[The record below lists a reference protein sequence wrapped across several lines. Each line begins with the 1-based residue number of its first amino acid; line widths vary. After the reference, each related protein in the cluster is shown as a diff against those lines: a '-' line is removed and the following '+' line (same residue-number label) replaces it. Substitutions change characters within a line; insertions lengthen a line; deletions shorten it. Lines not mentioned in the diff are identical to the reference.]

1 MKDCFIVTSCI
12 GTSKDSSF
20 KGTNTRSFF
29 SDDERLD
36 QTIFALRVISQRNPN
51 SKIFLVDAS
60 EQEFAEIFS
69 YNIPNLSYIRLEL
82 LNPTVANVIR
92 THSSK
97 SHCECLILLEFLR
110 YFKKELKEYDF
121 VTKMSGRYLYRHGNH
136 SRFFIPENRNK
147 FFFKEQLV
155 WGGGTI
161 DTFSDTVIP
170 KEILIEEKIHG
181 FPTVMY
187 GVGIE
192 KIDVFESLISA
203 CAFASTE
210 NSKLYYVDIEY
221 TINHFIRNLGLM
233 NDIVTTDWFID
244 GKCGVTGNIMIY

>member
-1 MKDCFIVTSCI
+1 MKDCFVVTSCI
-12 GTSKDSSF
+12 GTSKNSSF

-29 SDDERLD
+29 SDAERLD
-36 QTIFALRVISQRNPN
+36 QTIFSLRVISQRNPN

-60 EQEFAEIFS
+60 EQEFPEIFS

-82 LNPTVANVIR
+82 LNPVMANVIR

-121 VTKMSGRYLYRHGNH
+121 VTKVSGRYLYRHGDH
-136 SRFFIPENRNK
+136 SRFFIPANRNK
-147 FFFKEQLV
+147 FFFKEELV
-155 WGGGTI
+155 WGGPAI
-161 DTFSDTVIP
+161 DTFSESIIP

-187 GVGIE
+187 GFGIE
-192 KIDVFESLISA
+192 KLDVFEAVINA

-210 NSKLYYVDIEY
+210 HSNLYYVDIEY
-221 TINHFIRNLGLM
+221 TINYFIRKLGFI
-233 NDIVTTDWFID
+233 NDVVATDWFID
-244 GKCGVTGNIMIY
+244 GRCGVTGNIMIY